1 MPEQT
6 NTVDFLQTYRDLQ
19 AEESRLTDQ
28 RTALEVELG
37 EVNTR
42 LEHVKG
48 ALRHLS
54 PLAGETF
61 AETNNYGEDLSEYGI
76 TDAVRHVVQNG
87 PKEGLTSAD
96 VIKTLGERGF
106 NLSKYTSPR
115 ASVHKILS
123 RLIDAKD
130 VERAKD
136 ESGKSPAY
144 IYVWIGEPGIPF

>member
-1 MPEQT
+1 MTSET
-6 NTVDFLQTYRDLQ
+6 TVDFQQTYRDLQ
-19 AEESRLTDQ
+19 AEQTRLEDQ

-61 AETNNYGEDLSEYGI
+61 AETSSYGEDLSAYGI

-87 PKEGLTSAD
+87 PNAGQTTGD
-96 VIKTLGERGF
+96 VIKALGERGF
-106 NLSKYTSPR
+106 NLSKYSSSR
-115 ASVHKILS
+115 ATVHKILT
-123 RLIDAKD
+123 RLLDAKD
-130 VERAKD
+130 VERVKD
-136 ESGKSPAY
+136 ESGQAPYKY
-144 IYVWIGEPGIPF
+144 IWIGEPGIPF